1 MRKAARLLL
10 AAVSLSATPA
20 AAQNGFAG
28 TISVTNVILE
38 GDQVLIQGPGILNPL
53 GCANGNFVIL
63 STSNELRS
71 RFLSVAMTALSGGL
85 KVDLWVQGCGGT
97 SWGPSAIAYHMN
109 LHR

>member
-1 MRKAARLLL
+1 MHKAACLLV
-10 AAVSLSATPA
+10 AISSLFAIPA

-28 TISVTNVILE
+28 TVTVTNVVLE
-38 GDQVLIQGPGILNPL
+38 GDQVLLQGTGMLNPL
-53 GCANGNFVIL
+53 GCPTGNFVIL
-63 STSNELRS
+63 STSAESKS
-71 RFLSVAMTALSGGL
+71 RFLSVAMTALSGGF